1 MLAYQIVFQITS
13 NLQEKYQALDLC
25 LEPLNEGVRKLIM
38 YEEETCTNQR
48 PLEGS
53 PKAEGVADVN
63 TDHSL
68 WILSTQTAV
77 GHVFLSIV
85 LSILLCPLQK
95 FTVPCADK
103 TVACPAS
110 NNYLKGSFPSS
121 TPYSQTLTRQECTPP
136 HTSHPQPTAHL
147 LHTDLGKLAI
157 LHIIGSAHFPFKATA
172 LGHKSKKSAFS
183 YECLISFVNC
193 QCPLVDNHTV

>member
-121 TPYSQTLTRQECTPP
+121 TPYSQTLTRQECTPT
-136 HTSHPQPTAHL
+136 HTL
-147 LHTDLGKLAI
+147 LTHSLLLIYFTQIWGNLPFSTLLALRI
-157 LHIIGSAHFPFKATA
+157 SLSRPLPSGTKPKKAPS
-172 LGHKSKKSAFS
+172 LMS
-183 YECLISFVNC
+183 V
-193 QCPLVDNHTV
+193 